1 MIKISIA
8 LLRKQ
13 ELDLRGTEPAS
24 FLNIGDDP
32 VIQIVSPVTYDLHAK
47 FLSGSVLVTGK
58 LQFDLKCTCG
68 RCLDEFTTRFK
79 TDNLYLYFDNIDEEP
94 ELDISDDIRQEA
106 LLGLPLSPICSDD
119 CQGICPEC
127 GINLNEES
135 CSCEHDPRD
144 DDDEDNPWSVL
155 DDLKL

>member
-13 ELDLRGTEPAS
+13 ELDLQGTEPAS

-32 VIQIVSPVTYDLHAK
+32 VIQIVSAVTYDLHAK
-47 FLSGSVLVTGK
+47 FISGSVLVTGR
-58 LQFDLKCTCG
+58 LNFDLKCTCG
-68 RCLDEFTTRFK
+68 RCLCEFTTKFK
-79 TDNLYLYFDNIDEEP
+79 TDNLYLYFDDIDEEA

-106 LLGLPLSPICSDD
+106 LLGLPLSPICSEE

-135 CSCEHDPRD
+135 CSCEQDPRD